1 MSLRLLPIVCA
12 TSFPCSSHSTFRRIA
27 SFEHHGRHPCLP
39 PRIRCSGQPLLRRS
53 ANYQPTLWTDDYIQS
68 LTSDHSMEEQ
78 NATRIRNLE
87 KEVVKL
93 IQEEKELEDQLHLI
107 DHLQQL
113 GVAYHFK
120 DDIKDALGSIHGSLE
135 DTSMLLKDNLHA
147 TALLF
152 RLLRENGFDVS
163 EDMFSR
169 FKDEKG
175 HLKTCLQHQTKGM
188 LSFMKLPTLERG
200 EFEHVTHAL
209 ELPLNWRM
217 ERIHTRWFIET
228 YQREATMNPLLLELA
243 KLDFNL
249 IQSMHKRELK
259 GVSRWWTDLGL
270 AQRLPFFRDRLMEN
284 YFWTVGWA
292 FEPQFW
298 SFREMQTK
306 LLSLIT
312 VIDDVY
318 DVYGTLDEL
327 ELFTNVVDR
336 WDVNEIDKL
345 PGYMKLCFLVVFNM
359 ANDAGYRV
367 MKEKGLDII
376 PYLKRAWADICKS
389 YLVEARW
396 YHHGCTPKLGEYLDN
411 AWTSISCPLL
421 LTHAYCMSDDL
432 TEEALRNICKYQDF
446 ARWSSMLC
454 RLYDDLATSKTELA
468 RGDVPKSIQCY
479 MHEKIVSEDV
489 APLNGNR
496 TSSSPLEEYFKRVA
510 INMSRMAQF
519 YYEHGDGYGIPD
531 GETKNQV
538 LLLFIQ
544 PIELEIY
551 TTNKVV

>member
-1 MSLRLLPIVCA
+1 
-12 TSFPCSSHSTFRRIA
+12 
-27 SFEHHGRHPCLP
+27 
-39 PRIRCSGQPLLRRS
+39 
-53 ANYQPTLWTDDYIQS
+53 
-68 LTSDHSMEEQ
+68 MEEQ
-78 NATRIRNLE
+78 NATRISNLE

-163 EDMFSR
+163 EALTWVCSFMVPQSNVSMNFVTKDMFSR

-188 LSFMKLPTLERG
+188 LSLYEASYHGKEG
-200 EFEHVTHAL
+200 EFVLIEAMDFTTKHLKKLMEEGSLEPRFREHVAHAL

-217 ERIHTRWFIET
+217 ERIHTRWFVET

-243 KLDFNL
+243 RLDFNL

-259 GVSRWWTDLGL
+259 EVSRWWTDLGL

-336 WDVNEIDKL
+336 
-345 PGYMKLCFLVVFNM
+345 
-359 ANDAGYRV
+359 
-367 MKEKGLDII
+367 
-376 PYLKRAWADICKS
+376 
-389 YLVEARW
+389 
-396 YHHGCTPKLGEYLDN
+396 
-411 AWTSISCPLL
+411 
-421 LTHAYCMSDDL
+421 
-432 TEEALRNICKYQDF
+432 
-446 ARWSSMLC
+446 
-454 RLYDDLATSKTELA
+454 
-468 RGDVPKSIQCY
+468 
-479 MHEKIVSEDV
+479 
-489 APLNGNR
+489 
-496 TSSSPLEEYFKRVA
+496 
-510 INMSRMAQF
+510 
-519 YYEHGDGYGIPD
+519 
-531 GETKNQV
+531 
-538 LLLFIQ
+538 
-544 PIELEIY
+544 
-551 TTNKVV
+551 